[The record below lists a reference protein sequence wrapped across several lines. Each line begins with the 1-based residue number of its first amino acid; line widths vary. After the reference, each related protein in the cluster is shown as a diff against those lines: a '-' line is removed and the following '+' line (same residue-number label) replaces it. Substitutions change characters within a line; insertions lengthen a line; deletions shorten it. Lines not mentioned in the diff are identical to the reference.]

1 MEDIMDT
8 TRNEASADT
17 PDTPDT
23 AHASDGSDGP
33 AHRAREVVTE
43 VTEAARAAVGHSAPV
58 VRDAAG
64 AVGTA
69 VGAHAPA
76 VLEAGRATATSAY
89 GQVRKAPDEQL
100 ALGTTFAAGLVT
112 GLVLARVPRP
122 LLLLGLVPLMVLGGT
137 LLGRKVPFIGRA
149 MRSTD

>member
-1 MEDIMDT
+1 MEEIMDT

-17 PDTPDT
+17 PDAPDT
-23 AHASDGSDGP
+23 PEGSDGA

-43 VTEAARAAVGHSAPV
+43 VTEAARAAVEHSAPV
-58 VRDAAG
+58 MRDAAG
-64 AVGTA
+64 AARSA
-69 VGAHAPA
+69 VETHAPA

-122 LLLLGLVPLMVLGGT
+122 LLLLGLLPLMVLGGT

-149 MRSTD
+149 MRSAD